1 EPRPYKSRSVPK
13 YHPYKSFVRPVC
25 TTRIEWYVM
34 VLNFLDA
41 ENLENDHSLVMLA
54 NKLKAVAEKEHSL
67 FSPVLC
73 QQYPEAGIVAAVLLH
88 QLYGKH
94 LRNTVVNRARWG
106 KPDCCP
112 KQLQVGCKCKLAG
125 KLLEPLMRSATTNK
139 TSVKLSILHE
149 WRKHN
154 LVCQPGKG
162 VAKRDLQRWKPAS
175 IFLKRAWRNS
185 TKAKKG
191 FLR

>member
-1 EPRPYKSRSVPK
+1 GTKALQEPK
-13 YHPYKSFVRPVC
+13 
-25 TTRIEWYVM
+25 

-41 ENLENDHSLVMLA
+41 ENLEKDHSLVMLA

-94 LRNTVVNRARWG
+94 L
-106 KPDCCP
+106 
-112 KQLQVGCKCKLAG
+112 VGCKCKLAG

-154 LVCQPGKG
+154 LVRQPGKG

-175 IFLKRAWRNS
+175 MFLKRAWRNS

>member
-1 EPRPYKSRSVPK
+1 
-13 YHPYKSFVRPVC
+13 
-25 TTRIEWYVM
+25 M

-94 LRNTVVNRARWG
+94 LRDNKQDEREVEYSPRVEEAQSSMPTGKRSCKERLTTVETRL
-106 KPDCCP
+106 DI
-112 KQLQVGCKCKLAG
+112 
-125 KLLEPLMRSATTNK
+125 LEASLEELYQGQERFLEVESSLEEAESQIDRVESLVDRLTEDTK
-139 TSVKLSILHE
+139 DLVRHLHE
-149 WRKHN
+149 
-154 LVCQPGKG
+154 V
-162 VAKRDLQRWKPAS
+162 VAELTSKLTLITRTLNAGG
-175 IFLKRAWRNS
+175 NN
-185 TKAKKG
+185 T
-191 FLR
+191 